1 MEKIAWEAEAKTG
14 LSTWPANLTTK
25 KESKPKN
32 EEPSWIENREKIFE
46 KIRLVTENQKKRKKK
61 NERQVL
67 GIFLLTCKK
76 KVNVSVVS

>member
-46 KIRLVTENQKKRKKK
+46 KYA
-61 NERQVL
+61 
-67 GIFLLTCKK
+67 
-76 KVNVSVVS
+76 